1 MRNRCSEHA
10 LAIAIILHYTFM
22 TTRPEAK
29 LFHSAQDGLD
39 TLLLGF
45 SAEHP
50 HPPRW
55 PCYSSVL
62 RVKQALGEQGS
73 RRCLVVPGHGAWPR

>member
-1 MRNRCSEHA
+1 MRSSCSEHA

-22 TTRPEAK
+22 TTRPEVK

-45 SAEHP
+45 SAGHLHP
-50 HPPRW
+50 AR
-55 PCYSSVL
+55 
-62 RVKQALGEQGS
+62 
-73 RRCLVVPGHGAWPR
+73 